1 MNSHYVLL
9 TNPTITNDVV
19 KFNFPFNNMER
30 IPNYNLELIAATIK
44 TAAAHSGGVDLRM
57 LNPVFNYSSD
67 DNKGVSLG
75 FLTTLDE
82 GQTTNIYNY
91 SQSVNS
97 IYTINGNMNT
107 LEFNVVDISNATIS
121 NISNVKLLFKL
132 SFPKPDELSIDYRN
146 RVPLP
151 SNL

>member
-1 MNSHYVLL
+1 MNSHFVLL

-19 KFNFPFNNMER
+19 KFKFPFNNMER
-30 IPNYNLELIAATIK
+30 IPNYNLELIAGSIK
-44 TAAAHSGGVDLRM
+44 ANASHDGVDLRM

-75 FLTTLDE
+75 LFIE
-82 GQTTNIYNY
+82 GNTHVFDYT
-91 SQSVNS
+91 QSINAV
-97 IYTINGNMNT
+97 YTINGNMNT

-151 SNL
+151 STL